1 MNISQQKNKKKGN
14 IMQAAYDCFVEHGIS
29 KTSIDEI
36 VKRANVAKGTF
47 YLYFKDK
54 SDLSE
59 QIFVKLSR
67 KIIVQAYAKVRQ
79 ENLTEYLDIVIGFI
93 DNIIEYMKQNKLVLK
108 LMERNFSWPLLENE
122 LSVRKEDEELSEIRD
137 FLMHNPHRPKVD
149 EHGAFLHLFTII
161 SLCGSVGYRSIIKGQ
176 PADIDEMKPVLY
188 DMIRRILA

>member
-1 MNISQQKNKKKGN
+1 MKISQQKSRKKGN

-36 VKRANVAKGTF
+36 VRRANVAKGTF

-54 SDLSE
+54 NDLSE

-67 KIIVQAYAKVRQ
+67 RIIVEAYQKVKE
-79 ENLTEYLDIVIGFI
+79 ENRTEYLDIVICFI
-93 DNIIEYMKQNKLVLK
+93 DHIIEYMKHNQLVLK

-122 LSVRKEDEELSEIRD
+122 LTAPREDAELAQIRD
-137 FLMHNPHRPKVD
+137 FLLHNPHRPEVD
-149 EHGAFLHLFTII
+149 EHNAFLHLFSII
-161 SLCGSVGYRSIIKGQ
+161 ALCGTVGYSSIIKGQ
-176 PADIDEMKPVLY
+176 PAPIDEMKPVLY

>member
-1 MNISQQKNKKKGN
+1 MKISQQKSKKKGN

-54 SDLSE
+54 NDLSE

-79 ENLTEYLDIVIGFI
+79 ENLTEYLDIVISFI
-93 DNIIEYMKQNKLVLK
+93 DHIIEYMKQNKLVLK

-137 FLMHNPHRPKVD
+137 FLMHNPHRPEVD
-149 EHGAFLHLFTII
+149 EHGAFLHLFSII
-161 SLCGSVGYRSIIKGQ
+161 SLCGSVGYPSIIKGQ
-176 PADIDEMKPVLY
+176 PAEIDEMKPVLY